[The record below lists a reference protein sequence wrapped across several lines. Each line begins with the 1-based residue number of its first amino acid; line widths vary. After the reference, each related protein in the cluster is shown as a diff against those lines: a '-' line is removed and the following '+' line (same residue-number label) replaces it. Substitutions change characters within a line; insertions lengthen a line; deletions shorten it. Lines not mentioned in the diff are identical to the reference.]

1 MMPDATAPTFRAV
14 LDNEQLEPLLA
25 RVSLKDREA
34 FRRLYQLAA
43 PHLLG
48 VAMRIL
54 QTRGTAEEALQ
65 DAFVQ
70 IWQRAGTYRPEKA
83 RASTWMTSIVRYRAL
98 DTLRRSGRETSI
110 DDVPEMALPSSP
122 SAETTAEPAL
132 RRCLGELP
140 KPQQDALALAFVQG
154 YTHQQLSR
162 KLNTPLGT
170 VKSWIRRSLQQL
182 KDCLGQ

>member
-1 MMPDATAPTFRAV
+1 M
-14 LDNEQLEPLLA
+14 LDNDQLEPLLA
-25 RVSLKDREA
+25 RTALKDREA
-34 FRRLYQLAA
+34 FRRLYELSA

-48 VAMRIL
+48 VAVRIL

-110 DDVPEMALPSSP
+110 DDVPETALPSTP
-122 SAETTAEPAL
+122 AAGTTAEPAL

-140 KPQQDALALAFVQG
+140 PSYQQCLSLAFVEG
-154 YTHQQLSR
+154 YTHQQLSQ
-162 KLNTPLGT
+162 KLGTPLGT
-170 VKSWIRRSLQQL
+170 VKSWIRRGLQQL
-182 KDCLGQ
+182 KECLGQ

>member
-1 MMPDATAPTFRAV
+1 M
-14 LDNEQLEPLLA
+14 LDNDQLEPLLA
-25 RVSLKDREA
+25 RTALKDRDA
-34 FRRLYQLAA
+34 FRKLYELSA

-48 VAMRIL
+48 VAVRIL

-83 RASTWMTSIVRYRAL
+83 RASTWMSSIVRYRAL
-98 DTLRRSGRETSI
+98 DTLRRGGRETSI
-110 DDVPEMALPSSP
+110 DDVPEMALPSTPAVEP
-122 SAETTAEPAL
+122 SAEPAL

-140 KPQQDALALAFVQG
+140 KAHQDALALAFVQG
-154 YTHQQLSR
+154 YTHQQLSK
-162 KLNTPLGT
+162 KLATPLGT

>member
-1 MMPDATAPTFRAV
+1 M
-14 LDNEQLEPLLA
+14 LDNDQLEPLLGRTA
-25 RVSLKDREA
+25 LKDREA

-48 VAMRIL
+48 VAVRIL

-98 DTLRRSGRETSI
+98 DALRRSGRETSI
-110 DDVPEMALPSSP
+110 DDVPEQALPAAAAP
-122 SAETTAEPAL
+122 GITVEPAL
-132 RRCLGELP
+132 RRCLGQLP
-140 KPQQDALALAFVQG
+140 AGHQECLTLAFVEG

-162 KLNTPLGT
+162 KLGTPLGT
-170 VKSWIRRSLQQL
+170 VKSWIRRGLQQL
-182 KDCLGQ
+182 KECLGQ